1 MAILKGQCHLGKILI
16 CYKAGPVIPKTI
28 VKILKKFFFTL
39 KMSILIKFFVLVVT
53 KMRHLGTN
61 IVMKTHYPE
70 QTLLPK
76 CITRS
81 QTCKLLKKFYFQGI
95 WGWSYQKGNFF
106 SLSGTLYLRLFSTLT
121 YSLRNTLYLHQL
133 VAANIFTYYPHW
145 RIVSVEP
152 YISTDF
158 PLWHKAPYIST
169 HLLDT

>member
-81 QTCKLLKKFYFQGI
+81 QTCKLLK
-95 WGWSYQKGNFF
+95 NFT
-106 SLSGTLYLRLFSTLT
+106 SKEYEDEVIRKE
-121 YSLRNTLYLHQL
+121 
-133 VAANIFTYYPHW
+133 IFL
-145 RIVSVEP
+145 VSV
-152 YISTDF
+152 
-158 PLWHKAPYIST
+158 APYISDYSQ
-169 HLLDT
+169 L